1 LTPDPVQHPS
11 PASAAPPGGATDLWL
26 ERCYREHAD
35 RVYRAAY
42 RVTGSAAD
50 AEDVLQTVF
59 LRLSRRAPGD
69 SLGEDAGGYLHRAAV
84 HAALDVLRSRQR
96 SGWVPL
102 EASGEPAASAA
113 EDPERDRRNAEL
125 RRALRLALSRLS
137 PRAAE
142 VFALRYF
149 EGLGNSEIAALA
161 GVSSGVVAVLLHR
174 TRARLRRELS
184 VLMGDAS

>member
-11 PASAAPPGGATDLWL
+11 SAPTAPPTGATDPWL
-26 ERCYREHAD
+26 ERCYEEHAD

-42 RVTGSAAD
+42 RVTGSATD

-59 LRLSRRAPGD
+59 LRLARRSPGD

-84 HAALDVLRSRQR
+84 HAALDVLRSRHR
-96 SGWVPL
+96 AGWVPL
-102 EASGEPAASAA
+102 EAGGELAAAGT
-113 EDPERDRRNAEL
+113 ENPERDRRNAEL
-125 RRALRLALSRLS
+125 RRSLRLAISRLS

>member
-1 LTPDPVQHPS
+1 MTPDPVQHPS
-11 PASAAPPGGATDLWL
+11 SAAAAPLSGAGDPWL
-26 ERCYREHAD
+26 ERCYEEHAD

-59 LRLSRRAPGD
+59 LRLSRRAADD
-69 SLGEDAGGYLHRAAV
+69 SLGADAGGYLHRAAV
-84 HAALDVLRSRQR
+84 HAALDVLRSRHR

-102 EASGEPAASAA
+102 DASGELAANAS
-113 EDPERDRRNAEL
+113 EDPERHHRNAEL
-125 RRALRLALSRLS
+125 RRSLRLALSRLS

-149 EGLGNSEIAALA
+149 EGLGNAEIAALA